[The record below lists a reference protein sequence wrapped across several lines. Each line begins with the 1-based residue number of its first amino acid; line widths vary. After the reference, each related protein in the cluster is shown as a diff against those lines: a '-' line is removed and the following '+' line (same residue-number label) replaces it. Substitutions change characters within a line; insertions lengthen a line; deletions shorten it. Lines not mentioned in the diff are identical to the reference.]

1 VGIGSF
7 QTAFLEALIS
17 APVLAAMTT
26 FALSR
31 RGEASPLCQLPLRLL
46 PDYRGAGTKD
56 TKKIAKQLVT
66 DVERIASHL
75 SAVVRKM
82 PPGQMREDALREI
95 DLLLTRTRQLLEKIQ
110 S

>member
-1 VGIGSF
+1 
-7 QTAFLEALIS
+7 
-17 APVLAAMTT
+17 M
-26 FALSR
+26 
-31 RGEASPLCQLPLRLL
+31 
-46 PDYRGAGTKD
+46 KD
-56 TKKIAKQLVT
+56 TKKIAKHLVI

-82 PPGQMREDALREI
+82 PPGQMREDAVREI